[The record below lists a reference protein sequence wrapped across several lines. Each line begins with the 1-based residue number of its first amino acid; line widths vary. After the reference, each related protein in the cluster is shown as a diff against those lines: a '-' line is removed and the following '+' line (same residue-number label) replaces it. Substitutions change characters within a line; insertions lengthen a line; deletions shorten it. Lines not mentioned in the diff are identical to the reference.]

1 MKDFLLRYP
10 AAVLLGLSTLLQML
24 VAFGLDL
31 SDGETAAINA
41 IAAAVF
47 GVATAI
53 VLAHDRLLPAILGF
67 GQALATLII
76 AFGGQLTDAQVK
88 TALDLLAAIA
98 TPLILGFVHKQA
110 TAAVDVHGN
119 RVPRKGMFR
128 LAA

>member
-1 MKDFLLRYP
+1 MKTFLLRYP

-24 VAFGLDL
+24 VAFGIDL
-31 SDGETAAINA
+31 SDKETAAINA

-47 GVATAI
+47 GVATAA
-53 VLAHDRLLPAILGF
+53 VLAHDRLLPAILSF
-67 GQALATLII
+67 GQALAALII

-88 TALDLLAAIA
+88 TALELLAAIA

-110 TAAVDVHGN
+110 TARIDKFGN
-119 RVPRKGMFR
+119 RVEPRRIFR